1 MSERDSK
8 IIDYIVVVVSEYA
21 KHCAI
26 PATDAFAR
34 LYACG
39 GIDALV
45 ENYDIEHT
53 LPLMST
59 IEGFNAL
66 VARTGTCVS

>member
-1 MSERDSK
+1 MSERDGK
-8 IIDYIVVVVSEYA
+8 IIDYIVVIVSEYA
-21 KHCAI
+21 EHRAI
-26 PATDAFAR
+26 SVADAFAL
-34 LYACG
+34 LYASG

-59 IEGFNAL
+59 VEGLDAL
-66 VARTGTCVS
+66 VARSGVVA